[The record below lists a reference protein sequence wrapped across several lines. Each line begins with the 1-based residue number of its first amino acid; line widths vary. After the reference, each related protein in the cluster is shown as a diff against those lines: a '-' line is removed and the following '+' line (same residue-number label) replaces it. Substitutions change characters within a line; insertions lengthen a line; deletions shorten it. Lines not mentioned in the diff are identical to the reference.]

1 MHGIADQ
8 PNPSSATL
16 AHRLGLLRGRDVRP
30 ASPDSDI
37 AQRIARLKLLATEA
51 RPSTPRGDGRLPG
64 ETIAPGLV
72 LIERKLGALQALKLR
87 LDLPETLLPDWH
99 EHNPVPRE
107 RLLFFDTET
116 SGLNGGAG
124 LKVFMLGVLRWRD
137 GWTLKQYILSDPDGE
152 GALVE
157 AWLAEVSDQPVL
169 VSYNGKRFDIPALA
183 TLERLHGESSGAAE
197 FAHWDLLYPVRRRF
211 RKVWPNCRLQTAE
224 RLLLN
229 KHRVDDMPGS
239 EAPRAWR
246 DFLRF
251 GHTHALLEIAR
262 HNRSDLES
270 LIALLR
276 QIGTHGPWTLP

>member
-1 MHGIADQ
+1 MAGVADQ
-8 PNPSSATL
+8 PVATDANQTSATL

-30 ASPDSDI
+30 APPDSDI
-37 AQRIARLKLLATEA
+37 AQRIARLKLLANEA
-51 RPSTPRGDGRLPG
+51 RPSAPRGDGRLPG

-72 LIERKLGALQALKLR
+72 LIERKLGQLHALKLR
-87 LDLPETLLPDWH
+87 LDLPENLKPDWH
-99 EHNPVPRE
+99 ADDEVPRE

-124 LKVFMLGVLRWRD
+124 LKVFMLGVLRWCD
-137 GWTLKQYILSDPDGE
+137 GWTLKQFILSDPDGE
-152 GALVE
+152 CALVR
-157 AWLAEVSDQPVL
+157 AWLAECADRPVL
-169 VSYNGKRFDIPALA
+169 VSYNGKRFDVPALA
-183 TLERLHGESSGAAE
+183 TLERLHGENSGAAG
-197 FAHWDLLYPVRRRF
+197 FVHWDLLYPVRRRF
-211 RKVWPNCRLQTAE
+211 RKVWPNCRLQTVE

-229 KHRVDDMPGS
+229 KHRVDDLPGS

-270 LIALLR
+270 LLALLR
-276 QIGTHGPWTLP
+276 AIGCQ